1 MKKYWINFA
10 FYFSF
15 QIVSIN
21 HISGQCS
28 PNNSPCDDGN
38 ACTYDICVDGVCLYF
53 NNSNSCDDG
62 NPCTINDVCINGVC
76 QGTPKS
82 CSDGNPCTDD
92 FCDPVTGNCYFV
104 INNSLSCSDGNLCT
118 TNDYC
123 FNGVCTGTPTV
134 CSDGNPCT
142 LDNCNPTI
150 GCFYTNNSNSC
161 DDGNPCTINDV
172 CMNGVCQGISPA
184 TYTVTSQTSFGIGS
198 LRHRI
203 INSCQGDTIIF
214 DPNVDTVYLDQFI
227 YLPHSIIIKGNGVNN
242 TIINGQLVTQAFTI
256 LSTQILHLENLS
268 MINCKSSTNSG
279 AFFNQGIVKMKHVS
293 FKNNYEGSSNK
304 AFTNANEVII
314 TQAGTV
320 YITD

>member
-15 QIVSIN
+15 QIVSIY

-62 NPCTINDVCINGVC
+62 NPCTINDVC
-76 QGTPKS
+76 
-82 CSDGNPCTDD
+82 
-92 FCDPVTGNCYFV
+92 
-104 INNSLSCSDGNLCT
+104 
-118 TNDYC
+118 
-123 FNGVCTGTPTV
+123 
-134 CSDGNPCT
+134 
-142 LDNCNPTI
+142 
-150 GCFYTNNSNSC
+150 
-161 DDGNPCTINDV
+161 
-172 CMNGVCQGISPA
+172 MNGVCQGISPA
-184 TYTVTSQTSFGIGS
+184 TYTVTSQASFGIGS

-214 DPNVDTVYLDQFI
+214 DPNVDTVYLDQII

-268 MINCKSSTNSG
+268 MINCKSSTNGG